1 MNKFTISHLA
11 INNPAKTGQKRGVK
25 VLLANQD
32 IDKVGEQVDKGLNK
46 IGENT
51 AEGDGDGLKAD
62 VERIGAP
69 AKDANGSVPVS
80 RMDKNEVTIVD
91 ERNKRKFDRASILN
105 RLASNGIYTT
115 IKSVNAK
122 PDRGLEESKMS
133 EAADTLADSIIPP
146 SIEFTNP
153 VTKESVLEPTIL
165 KPGPIIKRYP
175 RKPKVPVDKEEEK
188 EKSGDKPKKRD
199 EPKDYGEY
207 KADSED
213 ELRFREQL
221 PKPVGEHRVK
231 TSNYYMNN
239 RKKFLS
245 QLIPLFSNYKRELS
259 DADKVASCDAS
270 SAKSESV
277 DFKLMIHQQVV
288 RDYLNL
294 YTPYRGLLLYHGLGS
309 GKTCTSIA
317 IAEGMKSQKRVFVL
331 TLAALKANF
340 FDQMK
345 VCGDPIYKLDQCWKF
360 TSTEGQPHL
369 IRVFSKLLN
378 LTEKFV
384 SDHGGAWMVDIKSP
398 SNFKDLADEEKKSLN
413 TQIDEMIRSK
423 YKDLNYNGLTKK
435 IMDDLTNNYSKNP
448 FDNSVVIIDEVH
460 NFVSRIVNKTKEQT
474 SISYRLYEYLMSATN
489 ARIVLLSGTPI
500 INYPNEIGIL
510 FNILRGYIKTWTF
523 PFTIEAS
530 ADKPSRDAVLSWFK
544 TANINRYDYV
554 EFAGQQLIIT
564 RNPFG
569 FVNKYDTTRTAR
581 PGIKGGKSKKKQIKK
596 PRTTKKSRASD
607 ESILI
612 HKNGLISINKPIE
625 GSQLDETDENR
636 NMRIQAEFE
645 AQTGGGAFEDYTGV
659 ELDETGNMSDVNFK
673 NTIISILGG
682 HGIKVDSRKVT
693 VTNNKALPDSSKEF
707 LETFIE
713 LGAKEMKNE
722 RVFQKR
728 ILGLSSYF
736 KGADE
741 SLYPKFIP
749 SSHDNVYHIEKI
761 PMSEY
766 QFGIYEK
773 IRNEESKREKQNKK
787 KQANLDKNKAAA
799 AADLFK
805 IPSTYRIASRMCCNF
820 AFPDPPG
827 RPQKQSGEKGGDD
840 ERGEEDVEEEKIGAK
855 RGRKKTAG
863 GAKKALDIEEDE
875 EEEEEEDDEEIP
887 KPDKVDVNKNKSK
900 KVTFDDET
908 EEEDED
914 AEEEDEEAK
923 VESGED
929 VILEGV
935 EDLDAEE
942 EEEGKGK
949 EVEEV
954 EEKETLDYPKRMQR
968 ALAELKSRSEEF
980 LVPSGLRMY
989 SPKFLKILE
998 NIQNKE
1004 NVGLHLIYSQ
1014 FRSMEGV
1021 GILKLVMEANGF
1033 AELKLRRA
1041 GREWELDEN
1050 PEDIDKPKFA
1060 LHTGTE
1066 SDEEKKII
1074 LNIYNSKW
1082 GEIPSSIAAAF
1093 KERGFSN
1100 NHMGEVA
1107 RVLMI
1112 TASGAEGINLK
1123 NTRFVHI
1130 VEPYWHM
1137 VRLEQVIG
1145 RARRICSHQDLPEAL
1160 RTVKVFLYMA
1170 VLGERHRKDE
1180 KNIELRMRDK
1190 SKLSSKSASDMDET
1204 TLLGRYV
1211 RQLEVN
1217 PGVVTTDEQLF
1228 ENALIKDHVNS
1239 QILTAVKETA
1249 MDCRLY
1255 EKQNK
1260 DENLVC
1266 FSFGNVSS
1274 NAFGSYP
1281 TLKQDIAEKD
1291 VEETREVTSK
1301 LIEFTYKGIKYA
1313 LNERT
1318 GDIYD
1323 FKDAMEKIKNPESL
1337 TAIGKITG
1345 KGKSTKVEL
1354 F

>member
-1 MNKFTISHLA
+1 MSQFNILHLA
-11 INNPAKTGQKRGVK
+11 VNNPAKTGQKTGVK
-25 VLLANQD
+25 VLLSNQE
-32 IDKVGEQVDKGLNK
+32 IDEVDRQVDKGVDRAVNK
-46 IGENT
+46 IGENALDGKGMEKNAT
-51 AEGDGDGLKAD
+51 EGEGLKPG
-62 VERIGAP
+62 V
-69 AKDANGSVPVS
+69 VS
-80 RMDKNEVTIVD
+80 RRNEVSIVD
-91 ERNKRKFDRASILN
+91 ERDGRPFDRANILK
-105 RLASNGIYTT
+105 RLASKGIYTT
-115 IKSVNAK
+115 SKNVNAK
-122 PDRGLEESKMS
+122 PDGGLEESKMDENVADATES
-133 EAADTLADSIIPP
+133 EALADSIIPP
-146 SIEFTNP
+146 SIEFT
-153 VTKESVLEPTIL
+153 KSVAEKSTV
-165 KPGPIIKRYP
+165 KPGPIIKRYT
-175 RKPKVPVDKEEEK
+175 RKPKVLADGEEK
-188 EKSGDKPKKRD
+188 EAVDKPKKRD

-221 PKPVGEHRVK
+221 PKPVSVHRVK

-270 SAKSESV
+270 SAKTDSV

-317 IAEGMKSQKRVFVL
+317 IAEGMKSQKQVFVL

-384 SDHGGAWMVDIKSP
+384 GDHGGAWMVDIKSP
-398 SNFKDLADEEKKSLN
+398 SNFKDLTDEEKKSLN
-413 TQIDEMIRSK
+413 IQIDEMIRSK

-435 IMDDLTNNYSKNP
+435 IMDDITDNYSKNP

-530 ADKPSRDAVLSWFK
+530 ADKPSREAVLSWFK
-544 TANINRYDYV
+544 TAGINKYDYV
-554 EFAGQQLIIT
+554 EFAGQQLTVT

-569 FVNKYDTTRTAR
+569 FVNKYDMPQSAR
-581 PGIKGGKSKKKQIKK
+581 PGHKGGKSKKKQVKK
-596 PRTTKKSRASD
+596 PTRTKKSRAAD

-636 NMRIQAEFE
+636 NMRIRAEFDV
-645 AQTGGGAFEDYTGV
+645 QTGGGIFEDYTGV
-659 ELDETGNMSDVNFK
+659 ELDDTGNMSDVNFK
-673 NTIISILGG
+673 KAIITIMES
-682 HGIKVDSRKVT
+682 HGIKVESRRVT

-713 LGAKEMKNE
+713 LGAKEMKDE

-728 ILGLSSYF
+728 ILGLTSYF

-787 KQANLDKNKAAA
+787 TQAKRDKNKD

-840 ERGEEDVEEEKIGAK
+840 EIGEEEVEEEEIGAK
-855 RGRKKTAG
+855 RGRKNTKG
-863 GAKKALDIEEDE
+863 GAKKGIDIEEDE
-875 EEEEEEDDEEIP
+875 EEEEEELP
-887 KPDKVDVNKNKSK
+887 KPDKVTANKSKPK

-908 EEEDED
+908 EEEDDDEEKED
-914 AEEEDEEAK
+914 ETEEDEEPLVK
-923 VESGED
+923 SGED

-935 EDLDAEE
+935 EDLDAEDEKE
-942 EEEGKGK
+942 EEE
-949 EVEEV
+949 
-954 EEKETLDYPKRMQR
+954 EKEKLDYPKRMQR

-1033 AELKLRRA
+1033 AELKLRRS

-1066 SDEEKKII
+1066 TDEEKKII

-1093 KERGFSN
+1093 KDRGFSN
-1100 NHMGEVA
+1100 NHMGQVA

-1145 RARRICSHQDLPEAL
+1145 RARRICSHQDLPEPL

-1190 SKLSSKSASDMDET
+1190 SKLSSKAASDMDQT

-1323 FKDAMEKIKNPESL
+1323 FKEAMEKIKNPKSL

>member
-1 MNKFTISHLA
+1 MSQFTISHLA
-11 INNPAKTGQKRGVK
+11 IKNPANTGQKMGVK
-25 VLLANQD
+25 VLLSKPD
-32 IDKVGEQVDKGLNK
+32 VDKVDEQVDKGLDK
-46 IGENT
+46 IGET
-51 AEGDGDGLKAD
+51 ASEGEGMDVEGEGLKPR
-62 VERIGAP
+62 V
-69 AKDANGSVPVS
+69 VS
-80 RMDKNEVTIVD
+80 RRNEVTIVD
-91 ERNKRKFDRASILN
+91 ERERRPFDRANILK
-105 RLASNGIYTT
+105 RLESKGIYTT
-115 IKSVNAK
+115 KKSVIAK
-122 PDRGLEESKMS
+122 PDGGLEESKMDENVAEAKES
-133 EAADTLADSIIPP
+133 EAYDNQITLTDSIIPP
-146 SIEFTNP
+146 SIEFTKS
-153 VTKESVLEPTIL
+153 VTEKSTVEPSAA
-165 KPGPIIKRYP
+165 KPGPIIKRRP
-175 RKPKVPVDKEEEK
+175 RKPKVPVDGEEDE
-188 EKSGDKPKKRD
+188 DKPKKRD

-213 ELRFREQL
+213 ELRFRDQL

-317 IAEGMKSQKRVFVL
+317 IAEGMKSQKQVFVL

-384 SDHGGAWMVDIKSP
+384 SDHGGAWMIDIKSP
-398 SNFKDLADEEKKSLN
+398 SNFKDLTDEEKKSLN
-413 TQIDEMIRSK
+413 IQIDEMIRSK

-435 IMDDLTNNYSKNP
+435 IMDDITDNYSKNP

-489 ARIVLLSGTPI
+489 ARIVLLSGTPL

-523 PFTIEAS
+523 PVQIEAS

-554 EFAGQQLIIT
+554 EFAGQQLTIT

-569 FVNKYDTTRTAR
+569 FVNKYDTTRSAR
-581 PGIKGGKSKKKQIKK
+581 PGLKGGKSKKKQIKK
-596 PRTTKKSRASD
+596 PRITKKSRAPD

-636 NMRIQAEFE
+636 NMRIRAELDV
-645 AQTGGGAFEDYTGV
+645 QTGGGPFEDYTGV
-659 ELDETGNMSDVNFK
+659 ELDETGNMNDMDFK
-673 NTIISILGG
+673 KVIINILGK
-682 HGIKVDSRKVT
+682 HGLKVDSKKVT

-707 LETFIE
+707 LEMFIE

-787 KQANLDKNKAAA
+787 TQAKRDKNKD

-840 ERGEEDVEEEKIGAK
+840 EIGEEDIEEEEIGVK
-855 RGRKKTAG
+855 RGRKKTVG
-863 GAKKALDIEEDE
+863 GAKKGVADEEVDEEEDE
-875 EEEEEEDDEEIP
+875 EESP
-887 KPDKVDVNKNKSK
+887 KTDNVTANNSKPK

-908 EEEDED
+908 ED
-914 AEEEDEEAK
+914 EEEEEE
-923 VESGED
+923 VEEPLVKSGED

-935 EDLDAEE
+935 EDLDAVIPEE
-942 EEEGKGK
+942 EEK
-949 EVEEV
+949 ENVE
-954 EEKETLDYPKRMQR
+954 KLDYPKRMQR
-968 ALAELKSRSEEF
+968 ALTELKNRSEEF

-1033 AELKLRRA
+1033 AELKLRRS

-1100 NHMGEVA
+1100 NHMGQVA

-1145 RARRICSHQDLPEAL
+1145 RARRICSHQDLPESL

-1170 VLGERHRKDE
+1170 ILDEKQRKDE

-1190 SKLSSKSASDMDET
+1190 SKLSSKAASDMDET

-1211 RQLEVN
+1211 RHLEVN

-1323 FKDAMEKIKNPESL
+1323 FKEAMEKIKNPETMS
-1337 TAIGKITG
+1337 AIGKITG
-1345 KGKSTKVEL
+1345 RGKSTKVEL